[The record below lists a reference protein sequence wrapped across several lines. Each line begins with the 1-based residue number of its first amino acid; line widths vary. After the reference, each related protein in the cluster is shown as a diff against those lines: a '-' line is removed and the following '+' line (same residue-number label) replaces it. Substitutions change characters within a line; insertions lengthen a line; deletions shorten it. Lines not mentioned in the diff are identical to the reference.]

1 VVELAPI
8 RRGAQALRVSRIV
21 ARPPESHAVSFKSL
35 LGSEPLARYV
45 NETLV
50 QESDLQQR
58 LRAET
63 ARLPAAGMQI
73 AVDQGAFLAF
83 LVRLIGARRA
93 LEVGTFTGYSALCIA
108 AALPPEGE
116 LIACDISEE
125 WTRIARRY
133 WREAGVAA
141 RITLRLA
148 PAQET
153 LAALVEEAAGTFDFA
168 FIDADKESYAA
179 YYEACLALLR
189 PGGLIALDNML
200 PDGVWD
206 EAARGPM
213 ARAVHPVNLA
223 IRDDARV
230 DASPATIGAGMML
243 ARKR

>member
-1 VVELAPI
+1 
-8 RRGAQALRVSRIV
+8 LRSLGV
-21 ARPPESHAVSFKSL
+21 PESIVGEGCVAFKSL
-35 LGSEPLARYV
+35 LGSEGLARYV
-45 NETLV
+45 NQTLV
-50 QESDLQQR
+50 QETGLQRR

-63 ARLPAAGMQI
+63 AQLPAAGMQI
-73 AVDQGAFLAF
+73 AADQGAFLAF

-108 AALPPEGE
+108 SALPEGGE
-116 LIACDISEE
+116 LVACDINEE

-133 WREAGVAA
+133 WQEAGLAS

-148 PAQET
+148 PAKAT
-153 LAALVEEAAGTFDFA
+153 LAALIEEAAEPFDFA
-168 FIDADKESYAA
+168 FIDADKESYGAYCEAA
-179 YYEACLALLR
+179 LALLR
-189 PGGLIALDNML
+189 PGGLMALDNML

-213 ARAVHPVNLA
+213 ARAVHPVNLR

-243 ARKR
+243 VRKR